1 MPSRKTLR
9 SSLKTLS
16 LDSRFRGNDG
26 KGCYRL
32 LNTTQGRFQT
42 AFQAAQHPSV

>member
-1 MPSRKTLR
+1 MPSRKMLR
-9 SSLKTLS
+9 DCLKTLS

-26 KGCYRL
+26 RGLYRL